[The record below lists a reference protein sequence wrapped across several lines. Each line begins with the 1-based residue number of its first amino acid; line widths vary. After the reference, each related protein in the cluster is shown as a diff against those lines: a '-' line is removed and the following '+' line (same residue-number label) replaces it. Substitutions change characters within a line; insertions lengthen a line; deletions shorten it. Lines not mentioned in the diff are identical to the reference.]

1 MSVTVSR
8 RSAIL
13 SALAVAASPALPTAA
28 AETYPARPVK
38 LIVPFTAGGITDIV
52 ARLFAQRL
60 SEDLNQRFYV
70 DNRPGAGGN
79 LALEIAAKSPPD
91 GYTLGV
97 ATAGTHAINPSIYPK
112 MPYDHIKD
120 FVPVTLLSYEP
131 SFLIVNPALPV
142 HSVAELVA
150 LLKAKPN
157 TYNYGSAGYGSSSHM
172 SAEYFKIKTG
182 TTMTH
187 VPYKGGPEVVQ
198 AVMTGQVEVAVNGVS
213 TSLRPVRDG
222 MVRALAITSRERSPL
237 MPELPALAETLP
249 GFEALA
255 WNGLVAPAGTPPE
268 VVETL
273 VRAVRKAV
281 KDPKIAERF
290 QQMDGTAVG
299 STSAEFAAFIA
310 AETKKWAEVAKISGA
325 RVE

>member
-1 MSVTVSR
+1 MRVTLSR
-8 RSAIL
+8 RVALIAALLAI
-13 SALAVAASPALPTAA
+13 AAGPAA
-28 AETYPARPVK
+28 AQNGYPNRPVK

-52 ARLFAQRL
+52 ARLFAQKL
-60 SEDLNQRFYV
+60 TEDLGQRFFV

-79 LALEIAAKSPPD
+79 LALELAAKSPPD

-97 ATAGTHAINPSIYPK
+97 ATAGTHAINPSIYPN

-131 SFLIVNPALPV
+131 SFLVVNPELPV

-157 TYNYGSAGYGSSSHM
+157 SYNYGSAGYGSSSHM

-198 AVMTGQVEVAVNGVS
+198 AVMTGQVEVAVNGTS
-213 TSLRPVRDG
+213 TSLRPIRDG
-222 MVRALAITSRERSPL
+222 MLRALAITSRERSPL
-237 MPELPALAETLP
+237 TPDLPALSETLP

-255 WNGLVAPAGTPPE
+255 WNGLVAPAGTPRE

-273 VRAVRKAV
+273 VRAVQKAV

-290 QQMDGTAVG
+290 RQMDGTPVG
-299 STSAEFAAFIA
+299 NSSAEFAAFIQ

-325 RVE
+325 HIE